1 MNDINSTTAV
11 IIFLFIL
18 FATGVVAYFLFI
30 SVRETER
37 RWKEERSIM
46 VEGVISKSAM
56 NSLLASYISKI
67 GKDAM
72 FSIIYADLDR
82 FSEITQ
88 AFGDKES
95 KKIMDKLTKRIR
107 SVLPKDC
114 KASLY
119 EKDIYIIFI
128 PIDYDQSDTHEIAR
142 RIQEQI
148 NESITLFGSTE
159 INLTASISI
168 AYFPMHGETT
178 KQLINSLKL
187 ANYTVKKT
195 GGNAIRLYNEDMSQT
210 EGEFLDYYYQIKNA
224 ISKKEFLLYYHP
236 IVDTKKEQVYGVEAL
251 LRWNHPEHGLLS
263 PFKFINIMEQ
273 SGDIYWVGLWGLE
286 SLIKSYYEFKQVYPK
301 ADIKFT
307 FNISPK
313 QLLNES
319 LAVDF
324 QRILKKYKMN
334 AETIILEIA
343 EFALFDKHEV
353 VMQNISQ
360 LRLLGFQFA
369 VDGFGLDYA
378 TLAKLET
385 MPLDTIKLS
394 KEFLNEE
401 HSYVKSRFVN
411 LLVEFANKNNK
422 TIISEGIENREML
435 NAINDYGID
444 IVQGFYFARPMSFDS
459 FKIYFKETDISNFLK
474 K

>member
-1 MNDINSTTAV
+1 MNDINPTTAV

-95 KKIMDKLTKRIR
+95 KKVMDKLTKRIR

-474 K
+474 N

>member
-1 MNDINSTTAV
+1 MNDINPTTAV

>member
-1 MNDINSTTAV
+1 MNDINPTTAV

-46 VEGVISKSAM
+46 IEGVISKSAM

>member
-1 MNDINSTTAV
+1 MNDINPTTAV

-82 FSEITQ
+82 FSEIAQ

-95 KKIMDKLTKRIR
+95 KKVMDKLTKRIR

-334 AETIILEIA
+334 PETIILEIA

>member
-1 MNDINSTTAV
+1 MNDINPTTAV
-11 IIFLFIL
+11 VIFLFIL
-18 FATGVVAYFLFI
+18 FLTAALAYFLFI
-30 SVRETER
+30 NVRYNER
-37 RWKEERSIM
+37 KWKEERSIM
-46 VEGVISKSAM
+46 VEGVISRSAM
-56 NSLLASYISKI
+56 NSLLASYISKV

-72 FSIIYADLDR
+72 FSLIYIDLDR
-82 FSEITQ
+82 FSEIVQ

-119 EKDIYIIFI
+119 ESDIFVVFI
-128 PIDYDQSDTHEIAR
+128 PIDYDQGDTHELAR

-159 INLTASISI
+159 VNLTAAISI
-168 AYFPMHGETT
+168 AYFPMHGENT
-178 KQLINSLKL
+178 KQLMNSLKL

-224 ISKKEFLLYYHP
+224 IAKKEFLLYYHP
-236 IVDTKKEQVYGVEAL
+236 IIDTTKEQIYGVEAL

-286 SLIKSYYEFKQVYPK
+286 SLIKSYYEFKQVFPK

-313 QLLNES
+313 QLLNET

-334 AETIILEIA
+334 AEKIILEIV
-343 EFALFDKHEV
+343 EFALFDRHEV
-353 VMQNISQ
+353 VLQNITQ
-360 LRLLGFQFA
+360 LRALGFQFA

-411 LLVEFANKNNK
+411 LLVEFASKNEK
-422 TIISEGIENREML
+422 TIISEGIENPEML
-435 NAINDYGID
+435 KTINEYGIK

-459 FKIYFKETDISNFLK
+459 FKIYFKETDVPTMLK

>member
-1 MNDINSTTAV
+1 MNDINPTTAV

-334 AETIILEIA
+334 PETIILEIA

>member
-1 MNDINSTTAV
+1 MNDINPTTAV

-46 VEGVISKSAM
+46 VEGIISKSAM

-195 GGNAIRLYNEDMSQT
+195 GGNAIRLYNEDMSQK

-334 AETIILEIA
+334 PETIILEIA